1 MSGRSRLAGEYIATL
16 GVLVVMGVNAVRA
29 APTPAQDCL
38 NNQKLIVS
46 ALWAHA
52 LESKIPPEHAVL
64 LTNLSVYFKDNR
76 IPSCP
81 LGGTYPPVLA
91 VTREP
96 LDVDQAPICS
106 LGSPEQHLQ
115 WANKRWGSGVVQR
128 ARWLVVVVAIVIIPP
143 LLLAWRRRLARGGEP
158 PSDVGD

>member
-1 MSGRSRLAGEYIATL
+1 MFGLLLAMRLTAGQV
-16 GVLVVMGVNAVRA
+16 GPA
-29 APTPAQDCL
+29 APANCL
-38 NNQKLIVS
+38 TNQRLIVS

-52 LESKIPPEHAVL
+52 LENKIPPDHAVL

-96 LDVDQAPICS
+96 LDVDQTPICS

-115 WANKRWGSGVVQR
+115 WANKRWESGVVQR

-158 PSDVGD
+158 LSDVGD